1 MTPLDD
7 HEERLRHHEARIT
20 FLEDLM
26 ARVVAL
32 QEIVVDLLQRQR
44 RDDDEAN
51 GR

>member
-7 HEERLRHHEARIT
+7 HEERVQQHAARMA

-26 ARVVAL
+26 ARVVAM
-32 QEIVVDLLQRQR
+32 QEIVVELLQRQR
-44 RDDDEAN
+44 RDDDTN

>member
-7 HEERLRHHEARIT
+7 HEERLQHHEERLR
-20 FLEDLM
+20 FLENLM

-44 RDDDEAN
+44 RDDEAN